1 MTHQNSNIIEEIIE
15 MAPILASIPKL
26 RVHQVPENYFDEVE
40 ESIISQINI
49 IKSECQEKLAVP
61 SDYFE
66 KIDEVIL
73 SRIGDDTQ
81 GAKIV
86 SMPTTRFAYMKYA
99 AIFVVFLASLVVFN
113 ILKPQENTQLASEL
127 TQAEVLDYMVD
138 HAEDFDINMLIDQ
151 EIIDETTLDDLS
163 YISVE
168 DENTDLFES
177 DF

>member
-1 MTHQNSNIIEEIIE
+1 MTHQDNNMIQEIVE

-49 IKSECQEKLAVP
+49 IKSENQEKQALP
-61 SDYFE
+61 LDYFE
-66 KIDEVIL
+66 KVDEIIL
-73 SRIGDDTQ
+73 AKINDDTQ

-86 SMPTTRFAYMKYA
+86 SMPILKFGYMKFA
-99 AIFVVFLASLVVFN
+99 AIFVVLIASLVVFN
-113 ILKPQENTQLASEL
+113 ILKPQENTQLTSEL

-168 DENTDLFES
+168 DENTDIFES